1 MTSTRSPLRLPIFL
15 SAWLTALLA
24 LALCGVLR
32 ADEENHGEPGK
43 RVSLTPA
50 ERAEFESLLVLGG
63 YSAAILL
70 AAIVGGRVSARGTMT
85 HVRTQV
91 LMSLVA
97 GFILGIAIYHLLP
110 HSLEY
115 IPGPGAVNKAAGWTM
130 AGMILMV
137 FLLRVFQF
145 HRHDFSAEASD
156 YHGHGHDDG
165 DSVMPRRRLIGIGF
179 GLGVHTVTEGV
190 ALGTSVRL
198 GATPGGEALAGMG
211 VFLAILLHKPLD
223 AFSIIG
229 MMKAAG
235 YERRA
240 LAAANTGFAL
250 LCPLVAVI
258 CFLGVGWLDPF
269 GAAATVGCVLAFSAG
284 AFLCIALSDLLPEI
298 HFHSH
303 DRGKLI
309 VALVAGTGM
318 AYALRLV
325 EAAAH
330 GMEGH

>member
-1 MTSTRSPLRLPIFL
+1 M
-15 SAWLTALLA
+15 
-24 LALCGVLR
+24 
-32 ADEENHGEPGK
+32 
-43 RVSLTPA
+43 
-50 ERAEFESLLVLGG
+50 VLGG
-63 YSAAILL
+63 YSAAIFL
-70 AAIVGGRVSARGTMT
+70 AAIVGGRVSARGPMT

-97 GFILGIAIYHLLP
+97 GFILGISIYHLLP
-110 HSLEY
+110 HSLEH
-115 IPGPGAVNKAAGWTM
+115 ISGPDAVNTAVGWTM

-137 FLLRVFQF
+137 FLLRVFPF

-156 YHGHGHDDG
+156 YHPGPGHEEG
-165 DSVMPRRRLIGIGF
+165 DPVMPRRRLIGIGF

-190 ALGTSVRL
+190 ALGSSVRL
-198 GATPGGEALAGMG
+198 GAASAGGEAMAGLG

-229 MMKAAG
+229 MMKSAG
-235 YERRA
+235 HGRRA
-240 LAAANTGFAL
+240 LKAANTGFAL
-250 LCPLVAVI
+250 LCPLVALI
-258 CFLGVGWLDPF
+258 CFLGVGRLDPVG
-269 GAAATVGCVLAFSAG
+269 GAGPVGYVLAFAAG

-309 VALVAGTGM
+309 LALVAGIGL

-325 EAAAH
+325 EAAAQ
-330 GMEGH
+330 GMEGP

>member
-1 MTSTRSPLRLPIFL
+1 M
-15 SAWLTALLA
+15 
-24 LALCGVLR
+24 
-32 ADEENHGEPGK
+32 
-43 RVSLTPA
+43 
-50 ERAEFESLLVLGG
+50 ESLLVLGG
-63 YSAAILL
+63 YSAAIFL
-70 AAIVGGRVSARGTMT
+70 AAIAGGRVSALGTMT

-110 HSLEY
+110 HSLEH
-115 IPGPGAVNKAAGWTM
+115 ISGPGAVNKAVGWTM
-130 AGMILMV
+130 AGMILMI

-145 HRHDFSAEASD
+145 HQHDFSAEASD
-156 YHGHGHDDG
+156 YHGHGHDEGDG

-198 GATPGGEALAGMG
+198 GATAGGEAVAGLG
-211 VFLAILLHKPLD
+211 VFLAILVHKPLD

-229 MMKAAG
+229 MMKSAG
-235 YERRA
+235 YGPRA
-240 LAAANTGFAL
+240 LASANTGFAL
-250 LCPLVAVI
+250 LCPLVALL
-258 CFLGVGWLDPF
+258 CFVGVGWLDPF
-269 GAAATVGCVLAFSAG
+269 GAAATVGYVLAFAAG

-309 VALVAGTGM
+309 LALVVGIGL
-318 AYALRLV
+318 AYVLRLV

-330 GMEGH
+330 GAEGH

>member
-1 MTSTRSPLRLPIFL
+1 M
-15 SAWLTALLA
+15 
-24 LALCGVLR
+24 
-32 ADEENHGEPGK
+32 
-43 RVSLTPA
+43 
-50 ERAEFESLLVLGG
+50 ESLLVLAG
-63 YSAAILL
+63 YSAGIFL
-70 AAIVGGRVSARGTMT
+70 AALAGGKVSALGTMT

-110 HSLEY
+110 HSLEH

-145 HRHDFSAEASD
+145 HQHDFSAEASD
-156 YHGHGHDDG
+156 YHGHGHEDDDD
-165 DSVMPRRRLIGIGF
+165 DSAMPRRRLIGIGF

-198 GATPGGEALAGMG
+198 GSMSAGSEALAGMG

-229 MMKAAG
+229 MMKSAG
-235 YERRA
+235 YGRRA
-240 LAAANTGFAL
+240 LAMANTGFAL
-250 LCPLVAVI
+250 LCPVVALI
-258 CFLGVGWLDPF
+258 CFLGVGWLDPS
-269 GAAATVGCVLAFSAG
+269 GAAATVGCVLAFAAG

-309 VALVAGTGM
+309 LALVVGIGL
-318 AYALRLV
+318 AYVLRLV
-325 EAAAH
+325 ETAAAH

>member
-1 MTSTRSPLRLPIFL
+1 M
-15 SAWLTALLA
+15 
-24 LALCGVLR
+24 
-32 ADEENHGEPGK
+32 
-43 RVSLTPA
+43 
-50 ERAEFESLLVLGG
+50 ESLLVLAA
-63 YSAAILL
+63 YSAGIFL
-70 AAIVGGRVSARGTMT
+70 AALVGGKVSALGAMT

-110 HSLEY
+110 HSLEH
-115 IPGPGAVNKAAGWTM
+115 IPGPGAVHKAVGWTM
-130 AGMILMV
+130 AGMILMI

-145 HRHDFSAEASD
+145 HQHDFSAEASD
-156 YHGHGHDDG
+156 YHHGHGHGHDRDDG
-165 DSVMPRRRLIGIGF
+165 DPVMPRRRLIGIGF

-198 GATPGGEALAGMG
+198 GATPAGGEAVAGLG

-229 MMKAAG
+229 MMKSAG
-235 YERRA
+235 YGRRA
-240 LAAANTGFAL
+240 LGAANTGFAL
-250 LCPLVAVI
+250 LCPLVALI

-269 GAAATVGCVLAFSAG
+269 GAAATVGYVLAFAAG

-309 VALVAGTGM
+309 LALVVGIGL

-330 GMEGH
+330 GVEGH